1 MFNQKLQTAE
11 DIEFEIAEELRYETD
26 PCELKLDEMIEAE
39 PEPEMIE
46 GLPASDALTPADRY
60 LELFEH
66 VQSSR
71 LFADSKTFPDCAP
84 KMDPLDILIRYRK
97 VRRHRDFDLA
107 RFVENHF
114 WLPEDYSKEYV
125 SDPGLSLKE
134 HIDNLWPVLTREPQD
149 HIPWSSL
156 LALPQAYIVPGGR
169 FSETYYWD
177 SYFSMLGLAESGRN
191 DLLKCMADN
200 FAWLIE
206 RYGISRTA
214 TVPTISAAPS
224 RPFLP

>member
-1 MFNQKLQTAE
+1 MLNQKLNPTPSE
-11 DIEFEIAEELRYETD
+11 DLTIDVDLLYETD

-66 VQSSR
+66 VQSTK
-71 LFADSKTFPDCAP
+71 LFPDSKTFPDCAP

-97 VRRHRDFDLA
+97 VRRHRDFDLR

-114 WLPEDYSKEYV
+114 WLPETLSSEYV
-125 SDPGLSLKE
+125 SNPENSLKE
-134 HIDNLWPVLTREPQD
+134 HIDQLWPILTREPQD

-156 LALPQAYIVPGGR
+156 LALPQSYIVPGGR

-177 SYFSMLGLAESGRN
+177 SYFTMLGLAESGRE

-200 FAWLIE
+200 FAWMIE
-206 RYGISRTA
+206 NYGHIPNGNRTYYLSRSQPP
-214 TVPTISAAPS
+214 V
-224 RPFLP
+224 